1 MQAIFNRAPV
11 VSVTIEHQ
19 GETVEF
25 DFKYYERS
33 TGAVFGT
40 IENVLIPDP
49 FNEINNYWKRLPEEQ
64 QAHIFL
70 LYRQIRDAM
79 DTIFNLRSLQER
91 MTDLTTQLANM
102 HSYEALDHFT
112 RFYSP
117 IIVPNDI
124 GEFFDP
130 NNIEIIGTR
139 EKTYIKEDYRQLI
152 LLSIALRPIGVY
164 WGEYINRVESEVD
177 TTWKELTAY
186 YLILKS
192 WIPESEPLQ
201 RLEIYVKANV
211 DDQLHTKGIAG
222 FAPAIIAGIGIED
235 YPQWLL
241 ALILL
246 KRVVFADIRVSND
259 GRSIIQPIFGYIKS
273 KLDNPGV
280 SFKGDIRDKDLETDL
295 ANTDEGKLSLFE
307 SYKSK
312 IDLPLGEIAYIEH
325 ILDNPLKVARQAQPE
340 VDDSLVVEILDTSKV
355 LLDQRIN
362 EAQINLMQ
370 WTLSNVLPVRIVPH
384 LEKNYVVKALAIT
397 SAVLYQRG
405 YQQLAALVTAYQSPR
420 GSGDIRVHNEQVRI
434 PKELSDK
441 MDEYFPYAR
450 RVSNKVPKQKP
461 NPGQIAIQ
469 NMYRRFETNTWTLTL
484 PEHLLATLPN
494 VKPNNQYNAPADFRL
509 ILTEFVI
516 DLNER
521 TKHELPDTVSF
532 TDSTI

>member
-1 MQAIFNRAPV
+1 MCLLF
-11 VSVTIEHQ
+11 
-19 GETVEF
+19 
-25 DFKYYERS
+25 
-33 TGAVFGT
+33 
-40 IENVLIPDP
+40 
-49 FNEINNYWKRLPEEQ
+49 YWKRLPEEQ

-201 RLEIYVKANV
+201 RLEIYVRANV

-259 GRSIIQPIFGYIKS
+259 GRS
-273 KLDNPGV
+273 NPTY
-280 SFKGDIRDKDLETDL
+280 L
-295 ANTDEGKLSLFE
+295 
-307 SYKSK
+307 
-312 IDLPLGEIAYIEH
+312 
-325 ILDNPLKVARQAQPE
+325 
-340 VDDSLVVEILDTSKV
+340 
-355 LLDQRIN
+355 
-362 EAQINLMQ
+362 
-370 WTLSNVLPVRIVPH
+370 W
-384 LEKNYVVKALAIT
+384 
-397 SAVLYQRG
+397 LYQ
-405 YQQLAALVTAYQSPR
+405 
-420 GSGDIRVHNEQVRI
+420 I
-434 PKELSDK
+434 
-441 MDEYFPYAR
+441 
-450 RVSNKVPKQKP
+450 
-461 NPGQIAIQ
+461 
-469 NMYRRFETNTWTLTL
+469 
-484 PEHLLATLPN
+484 
-494 VKPNNQYNAPADFRL
+494 
-509 ILTEFVI
+509 
-516 DLNER
+516 
-521 TKHELPDTVSF
+521 
-532 TDSTI
+532 